1 MLRLFYTLVMYF
13 ALPILLLRLGV
24 RGLRYGDYHRR
35 WHERF
40 GFFRAPGFRGSLWLH
55 AVSLG
60 EVNAAEPLIRA
71 MMQRYP
77 QRPMVVTTG
86 TPTGSDRVRQLFG
99 KEVFHVYLPF
109 DLPLS
114 VHRFLRRIRPC
125 LGVIVETEIWPNLY
139 HACHDRHIPLI
150 IANARLSRR
159 SLRGYVPV
167 QVLLKSALGCVTH
180 VAAQSR
186 LDAARYRLL
195 GARGTHVNVVG
206 NLKFDMPV
214 EAGLATKGAE
224 LRAAWGARRP
234 VWIAAS
240 THESEE
246 QEVLQAHLAVLKHLP
261 DALLLLAPRH
271 PERFLSVEQM
281 VKSQGFRFAGRK
293 ADGLPEASTQCFLI
307 DAMGELLPFYAATDV
322 AFVGGSLVRIGGHN
336 VLEPAALAKP
346 VLVGPNTFNFEGITE
361 TLIKRGA
368 ALRVHSAEEL
378 GAKVLALLRDSA
390 RRQRMGEAARQAF
403 ERERGAVGRVMTLVE
418 NVLADTD
425 KPACKAT
432 DTTRLP

>member
-1 MLRLFYTLVMYF
+1 MRLFYTVMLYL
-13 ALPILLLRLGV
+13 AMPVLLLRLAI

-40 GFFRAPGFRGSLWLH
+40 GFFRAPGFADSLWLH

-71 MMQRYP
+71 MMRRYP
-77 QRPMVVTTG
+77 QSPMVVTTG

-99 KEVFHVYLPF
+99 DEVFHVYLPF
-109 DLPLS
+109 DLPQA
-114 VHRFLRRIRPC
+114 VRRFLRRVRPR

-139 HACHDRHIPLI
+139 HACHDRGIPLI

-159 SLRGYVPV
+159 SLRGYAPAH
-167 QVLLKSALGCVTH
+167 VLLKAALGCVTH

-206 NLKFDMPV
+206 NLKFDMQV
-214 EAGLATKGAE
+214 DDGMVARGVK
-224 LRAAWGARRP
+224 LRAAWGVQRP
-234 VWIAAS
+234 VWMAAS
-240 THESEE
+240 THEGEE
-246 QEVLQAHLAVLKHLP
+246 QLALQAHMEVLRRMP

-271 PERFLSVEQM
+271 PERFAAVEQL
-281 VKSQGFRFAGRK
+281 VKAQGFKFASRQS
-293 ADGLPEASTQCFLI
+293 DGLPQAATQCFLI
-307 DAMGELLPFYAATDV
+307 DAMGELLPFYAASDV
-322 AFVGGSLVRIGGHN
+322 AFVGGSLARIGGHN

-361 TLIKRGA
+361 ALIRHDA
-368 ALRVHSAEEL
+368 VVRVHSAEEL
-378 GAKVLALLRDSA
+378 GTAVLAILRDDE
-390 RRQRMGEAARQAF
+390 RRRRMGEAGRQAF
-403 ERERGAVGRVMTLVE
+403 ERERGAVGRVMRLVDAS
-418 NVLADTD
+418 LAAGA
-425 KPACKAT
+425 PG
-432 DTTRLP
+432 